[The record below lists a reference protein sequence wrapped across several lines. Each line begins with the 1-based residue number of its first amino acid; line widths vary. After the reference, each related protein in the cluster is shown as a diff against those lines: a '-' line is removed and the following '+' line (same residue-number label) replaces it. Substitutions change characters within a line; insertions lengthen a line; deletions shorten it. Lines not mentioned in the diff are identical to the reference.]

1 MEIINNQIKVEPPKR
16 PKNITGTRLASIL
29 GMDRWNTDFKTWCAI
44 TRTYEEP
51 FTGNKY
57 TRAGEVI
64 EPKVIN
70 YLKTVYN
77 LNIRTPE
84 DVYGEDPFK
93 ETWGNFFPGKQ
104 PFGGMWDS
112 LLLDDDGKIIGVI
125 EIKTTKRAEDWVN
138 GAPDH
143 YAIQACLY
151 AYLLGV
157 EKIIMTA
164 SFLEEMDYVNP
175 ENFEPSAENT
185 ILDTFN
191 LYERYPYF
199 DKYIESTLQWW
210 EEHVVTGLSPEF
222 DERKDK
228 EILDIL
234 TTKRVDKS
242 IISDIIGNAETL
254 QMKLDKVKESVK
266 EDEKKLKKLKDQIR
280 DYAKEEFGETDNKVT
295 IEGEQYEWTITK
307 SERVTV
313 DRKALEEDGLL
324 DKYSTVNES
333 YRLTLNRRGNDGKS

>member
-1 MEIINNQIKVEPPKR
+1 MEIINKQVKIDPPKK

-29 GMDRWNTDFKTWCAI
+29 GMDMWNTDFKTWCAI

-64 EPKVIN
+64 EPKVID

-93 ETWGNFFPGKQ
+93 KTWGNFFPGKE

-112 LLLDDDGKIIGVI
+112 LLLDDNDNVIGVI

-138 GAPDH
+138 GSPDH

-157 EKIIMTA
+157 EKIIMSA
-164 SFLEEMDYVNP
+164 SFLKEEDYINP
-175 ENFEPSAENT
+175 EGFEPSAENT

-191 LYERYPYF
+191 LYDRYPYF
-199 DKYIESTLQWW
+199 DKYIESTLEWW
-210 EEHVVTGLSPEF
+210 NKHVVTGLSPEY

-234 TTKRVDKS
+234 TTKRVDKV
-242 IISDIIGNAETL
+242 IINDIIRSAEKL
-254 QMKLDKVKESVK
+254 QDKLDNIEEDIKDDKKRLKE
-266 EDEKKLKKLKDQIR
+266 LKDQIR
-280 DYAKEEFGETDNKVT
+280 DYVKEEFGETDNKVT
-295 IEGEQYEWTITK
+295 IDGDKYEWTISK
-307 SERVTV
+307 SVRTTV
-313 DRKALEEDGLL
+313 DKDALEQDGLL
-324 DKYSTVNES
+324 SKYSTQSET
-333 YRLTLNRRGNDGKS
+333 YRLTAKRKDE